1 LHLAGALR
9 AASREDEAQAAWV
22 EAQMAPP
29 PAYGTIALAARESMA
44 IQAALERRPALIRR
58 FAERP
63 GEDPAARC
71 AWSLLLPLAELLSGA
86 PAPMP
91 SLDLL
96 PRATVLGVDG
106 QLLMSATGLALRE
119 QGRSTEAEDWEA
131 ARQRANRERGI
142 EGSLTLGLVDRL
154 AARWASSGARG

>member
-1 LHLAGALR
+1 
-9 AASREDEAQAAWV
+9 
-22 EAQMAPP
+22 
-29 PAYGTIALAARESMA
+29 
-44 IQAALERRPALIRR
+44 
-58 FAERP
+58 
-63 GEDPAARC
+63 
-71 AWSLLLPLAELLSGA
+71 
-86 PAPMP
+86 MP

-119 QGRSTEAEDWEA
+119 QGRSTESEDWEA